1 MLDIKPDNVFE
12 FVDSKF
18 EELKKAEKTMH
29 NIIRGHAKKKE
40 SVFIYAYIAGH
51 GMADVRQYFM
61 LNTSDPTKALYPIEE
76 QLRLRSIA
84 GDGRCYVFTVY
95 DICRIKAD
103 KIKKLAEEVKE
114 RRKLDEKAEAEEKK
128 ELQALEEAKQ
138 AGRGGEYTAGKK
150 IQTNVFMLHGTVP
163 AKAVEAKSHLCED
176 L

>member
-18 EELKKAEKTMH
+18 EELKKAEKNMH

-51 GMADVRQYFM
+51 GVADVRQYFM
-61 LNTSDPTKALYPIEE
+61 LNSSDPTKALYPIEE

-95 DICRIKAD
+95 DICRIRAD

-114 RRKLDEKAEAEEKK
+114 RRKLD
-128 ELQALEEAKQ
+128 
-138 AGRGGEYTAGKK
+138 
-150 IQTNVFMLHGTVP
+150 
-163 AKAVEAKSHLCED
+163 
-176 L
+176 